1 MLALSTSLIAALA
14 PLALLAIGFVVFCLR
29 DLFRSAVESPARW
42 LWAAFIVLSVPL
54 GGIVWLLVGR
64 PRS

>member
-1 MLALSTSLIAALA
+1 MIALSTTLTAALL
-14 PLALLAIGFVVFCLR
+14 PLALLAIGFIVYCLR
-29 DLFRSAVESPARW
+29 DLLRSSVQPPARW

-54 GGIVWLLVGR
+54 GGLVWLLVGR